1 MKIRLIA
8 DFSYGMGISVEEQ
21 FALLV
26 NLLWGKCIQNLNNT
40 LGETEQSKFTNN
52 DYYYLYVIESL
63 GEPNF
68 SAISEE
74 LHLTKP
80 GVTAI
85 VRKLCNMGLVTKKQS
100 EEDRRVYFVTL
111 TEKGKDILNGDREVY
126 RHVTEAI
133 SYFCKDEKEKEF
145 VQNMLVMLI
154 EKMGGK
160 E

>member
-1 MKIRLIA
+1 M
-8 DFSYGMGISVEEQ
+8 EEK

-26 NLLWGKCIQNLNNT
+26 NLLWGECIRNLGKT

-68 SAISEE
+68 STIASA
-74 LHLTKP
+74 LNLTKP

-85 VRKLCNMGLVTKKQS
+85 VRKLCNMGLVVKNQS
-100 EEDRRVYFVTL
+100 EEDKRVYFVSL
-111 TEKGKDILNGDREVY
+111 THKGKDILNGDREVY
-126 RHVTEAI
+126 RGVTEAI
-133 SYFCKDEKEKEF
+133 GNFCKTKEEQQF
-145 VQNMLVMLI
+145 IENVLQMLV
-154 EKMGGK
+154 EKMEEKK